1 MRRVEI
7 LISESG
13 KKKAKVSWSEGRK
26 CEIILDWKED
36 WKEKESEAERHRR
49 AAQGKARDKVRRRKR
64 KGGRERHVYAR
75 AHTGA
80 DRDRERERERESEGR
95 RRGTERLV
103 FATGRTLSKVNDSI
117 IAMGGSRVVG
127 TNGVGRSSRR
137 SAREVQERI
146 GPRKK
151 VSPISVRTVRRDRFA
166 TSSSVLP
173 VRCRGSTSFRL
184 IYQLTNEA
192 TSF

>member
-1 MRRVEI
+1 MRRRDTE
-7 LISESG
+7 EQHRAKRETKWGGG
-13 KKKAKVSWSEGRK
+13 K
-26 CEIILDWKED
+26 
-36 WKEKESEAERHRR
+36 
-49 AAQGKARDKVRRRKR
+49 
-64 KGGRERHVYAR
+64 GREEEKDTCTR
-75 AHTGA
+75 AHTLT
-80 DRDRERERERESEGR
+80 RTEIERERERERESEGR

>member
-1 MRRVEI
+1 MRNNIGLERRLKGERKWAR
-7 LISESG
+7 ETEEQRAKRETKRGGG
-13 KKKAKVSWSEGRK
+13 KRRE
-26 CEIILDWKED
+26 E
-36 WKEKESEAERHRR
+36 EK
-49 AAQGKARDKVRRRKR
+49 DTCT
-64 KGGRERHVYAR
+64 R
-75 AHTGA
+75 AHTLA
-80 DRDRERERERESEGR
+80 RARTEIERARERE
-95 RRGTERLV
+95 RGTERLV

-173 VRCRGSTSFRL
+173 VRCAARRPS
-184 IYQLTNEA
+184 A
-192 TSF
+192 

>member
-1 MRRVEI
+1 MRRRDTE
-7 LISESG
+7 EQHRAKRETKWGGG
-13 KKKAKVSWSEGRK
+13 K
-26 CEIILDWKED
+26 
-36 WKEKESEAERHRR
+36 
-49 AAQGKARDKVRRRKR
+49 
-64 KGGRERHVYAR
+64 GREEEKDTCTR
-75 AHTGA
+75 AHTLT
-80 DRDRERERERESEGR
+80 RTEIERERERERERESEGR

>member
-1 MRRVEI
+1 MSSR
-7 LISESG
+7 
-13 KKKAKVSWSEGRK
+13 
-26 CEIILDWKED
+26 D
-36 WKEKESEAERHRR
+36 RR
-49 AAQGKARDKVRRRKR
+49 AAGKARDKARRRKK

-75 AHTGA
+75 AHTRA
-80 DRDRERERERESEGR
+80 DTDRDRVSERK
-95 RRGTERLV
+95 RGTERLV

-117 IAMGGSRVVG
+117 IVMGGSRVVG

-173 VRCRGSTSFRL
+173 VRCAARRPS
-184 IYQLTNEA
+184 A
-192 TSF
+192 

>member
-1 MRRVEI
+1 M
-7 LISESG
+7 
-13 KKKAKVSWSEGRK
+13 
-26 CEIILDWKED
+26 
-36 WKEKESEAERHRR
+36 
-49 AAQGKARDKVRRRKR
+49 
-64 KGGRERHVYAR
+64 YAR
-75 AHTGA
+75 AHTDA

>member
-75 AHTGA
+75 AHTDA
-80 DRDRERERERESEGR
+80 DRDRERERERERAREGGEGR
-95 RRGTERLV
+95 KGLYSPLAGPFPKLMIRSLRWVVAGWWERMAWVEVVGEVPEKYRRG
-103 FATGRTLSKVNDSI
+103 
-117 IAMGGSRVVG
+117 
-127 TNGVGRSSRR
+127 
-137 SAREVQERI
+137 
-146 GPRKK
+146 
-151 VSPISVRTVRRDRFA
+151 SVRARK
-166 TSSSVLP
+166 
-173 VRCRGSTSFRL
+173 
-184 IYQLTNEA
+184 
-192 TSF
+192 